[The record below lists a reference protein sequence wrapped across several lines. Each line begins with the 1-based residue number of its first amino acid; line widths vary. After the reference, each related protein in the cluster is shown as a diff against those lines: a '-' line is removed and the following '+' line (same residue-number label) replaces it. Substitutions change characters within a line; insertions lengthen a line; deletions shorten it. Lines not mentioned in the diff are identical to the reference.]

1 MSKSIAK
8 SNQSIP
14 GYNCP
19 PRILSIRQKDHDVG
33 VHVYW
38 PLSAFV
44 RDGLLFVEAE
54 AYLGCGT
61 YECHGPYAFPKEY
74 DLAGHVTSLLNKL
87 TVENFAPI
95 LKQFL
100 ALNIKSVADFEVLA
114 ELVFRKAIREKYLG
128 HVYAKLCSCLSE
140 KSSIFQEQFIQV
152 AEDAD
157 GSWRW
162 RDADDGDWNSGF
174 DDNEKAETAALAKTN
189 FAHIIIKKCEA
200 DFSKSDE
207 KRYECLANLK
217 DLYSFRKEER
227 PLQKVKRLNKR
238 KQIKSEM
245 IGNICFIGEL
255 YKENLVSS
263 EMVHLCIDKLLEHP
277 TDGENLERLCQLVTT
292 VGKKMS
298 YPPNIVG
305 LNEEMKTALQKRW
318 ESDCKAFDDY
328 MKRFAIISKNKEKI
342 EPKMRFAIMD
352 VLDLQKNNWEPRKP
366 NVLLAKSK
374 RQIMRDFLRD
384 KSQTF

>member
-1 MSKSIAK
+1 MI
-8 SNQSIP
+8 QSMTAED
-14 GYNCP
+14 G
-19 PRILSIRQKDHDVG
+19 DVG
-33 VHVYW
+33 VHDYW

-87 TVENFAPI
+87 TVENFASI

-100 ALNIKSVADFEVLA
+100 ALNIKSAADFEVLA
-114 ELVFRKAIREKYLG
+114 ELVFRKAVREKYLG

-140 KSSIFQEQFIQV
+140 RSSIFQV

-157 GSWRW
+157 GNWRW
-162 RDADDGDWNSGF
+162 RDADD
-174 DDNEKAETAALAKTN
+174 AN
-189 FAHIIIKKCEA
+189 FAQIIIKKCEA

-217 DLYSFRKEER
+217 DLSWFPREER

-277 TDGENLERLCQLVTT
+277 TDAENLERLCQLITT

-298 YPPNIVG
+298 YPPKIVG
-305 LNEEMKTALQKRW
+305 LNEEMKAALQKRW
-318 ESDCKAFDDY
+318 ELDCEAFDDY
-328 MKRFAIISKNKEKI
+328 MKRLAIISKNKEKI
-342 EPKMRFAIMD
+342 EPRVRFAIMD

-366 NVLLAKSK
+366 NALLAKSK
-374 RQIMRDFLRD
+374 KEIMRDFNTEKKLINYVIR
-384 KSQTF
+384 S